1 MFVNIEVSPEKQ
13 ARLSKLLPLLLLE
26 HGQPS
31 FEEGMI
37 LCLNNGLDEL
47 EFRLLRKHP
56 AEEVQK

>member
-31 FEEGMI
+31 FEEGI
-37 LCLNNGLDEL
+37 VLLLNRGLIEL
-47 EFRLLRKHP
+47 ENALLNPKP
-56 AEEVQK
+56 MAQK